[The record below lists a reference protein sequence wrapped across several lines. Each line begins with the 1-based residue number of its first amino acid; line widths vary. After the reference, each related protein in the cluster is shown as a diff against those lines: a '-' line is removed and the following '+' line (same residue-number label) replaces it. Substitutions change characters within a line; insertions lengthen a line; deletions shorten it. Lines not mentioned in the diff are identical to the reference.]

1 MNQHDQTNKTP
12 FEWGASTSAR
22 KPCVEID
29 FEAYAPYLESADISE
44 DEKRQLIEAVWS
56 IVTSFVQLGFGLT
69 PAQQI
74 LESRADLQAGC
85 GQVSKN
91 QDDGPPPASERLD
104 YPHSIT
110 SDFVSSTMADDEEG
124 ASA

>member
-1 MNQHDQTNKTP
+1 MNQHDQKNKIP
-12 FEWGASTSAR
+12 FQLSASTSAR
-22 KPCVEID
+22 RPCVEID
-29 FEAYAPYLESADISE
+29 FEAYAPYLESADISA

-69 PAQQI
+69 PAQQV
-74 LESRADLQAGC
+74 LESRVDPKAGC

-91 QDDGPPPASERLD
+91 QDDGPVPASDRLD
-104 YPHSIT
+104 YPHSIK